1 MISGLKRKLQLCG
14 ALIGIVLLL
23 CAAVPLSAAGDD
35 TAAWY
40 ADCRLPVAGCVQ
52 VHTYLHVRNG
62 PSVRHE
68 IIDALTNGTE
78 VSVQFITGE
87 WGKVDYGAES
97 TGWVC
102 LRYVAPS
109 GGDAAYPAVQIRT
122 ADYKQYDRRWAS
134 LEVGRSGKTVR
145 QIGCTLTC
153 AAMTESLRLERSVT
167 PAEIVRCSAFT
178 PGGAY
183 YWPDCYVRDMGKESL
198 EKIYA
203 LLCEGKPVIFEAKN
217 TRGVSH
223 WVLIV
228 GWSGGDTLEESGF
241 LIHDPASETRVTLS
255 DYRSLYPVYSKI
267 VYYE

>member
-23 CAAVPLSAAGDD
+23 CAVAVPLSAAGDD

-40 ADCRLPVAGCVQ
+40 ADCLLPVTGCVQ

-78 VSVQFITGE
+78 VSVEFITGE
-87 WGKVDYGAES
+87 WGFVRYGAES

-153 AAMTESLRLERSVT
+153 AAMTESLRLGRSVT

-178 PGGAY
+178 QCTFSSTSSRRMA
-183 YWPDCYVRDMGKESL
+183 WESSRILTECTQISLRSWL
-198 EKIYA
+198 EISRA
-203 LLCEGKPVIFEAKN
+203 CLSS
-217 TRGVSH
+217 VSTSMVMRETAGS
-223 WVLIV
+223 WVAP
-228 GWSGGDTLEESGF
+228 T
-241 LIHDPASETRVTLS
+241 ASDSML
-255 DYRSLYPVYSKI
+255 
-267 VYYE
+267 